1 MSPLLKNLLTLL
13 TQCDTLQGPPAK
25 CRIVSRVSAGKPPH
39 QGRGEKL
46 ALQRLGKNGERR
58 DLTYGELLELSN
70 RFANLLPLYVVRPHQ
85 VFGAETAFAETARL
99 IKVSAL
105 IR

>member
-13 TQCDTLQGPPAK
+13 TQCDTLQGPPAE

-46 ALQRLGKNGERR
+46 ALRRLGKNGERR
-58 DLTYGELLELSN
+58 HLTYGELLELSN
-70 RFANLLPLYVVRPHQ
+70 RFANLLQELAAATGSRSSH
-85 VFGAETAFAETARL
+85 GSSEARG
-99 IKVSAL
+99 
-105 IR
+105 

>member
-1 MSPLLKNLLTLL
+1 
-13 TQCDTLQGPPAK
+13 
-25 CRIVSRVSAGKPPH
+25 VSAGKPPH

-70 RFANLLPLYVVRPHQ
+70 RFADLPQELAAATGSRSTH
-85 VFGAETAFAETARL
+85 GSSKARG
-99 IKVSAL
+99 
-105 IR
+105 